1 MLEGVLIFLKM
12 YFKAPNAGLS
22 PEYQVEVERKYTKK
36 MIDQHEREYFEKNV

>member
-1 MLEGVLIFLKM
+1 M

-36 MIDQHEREYFEKNV
+36 MIDQHERERERGYFEKNV